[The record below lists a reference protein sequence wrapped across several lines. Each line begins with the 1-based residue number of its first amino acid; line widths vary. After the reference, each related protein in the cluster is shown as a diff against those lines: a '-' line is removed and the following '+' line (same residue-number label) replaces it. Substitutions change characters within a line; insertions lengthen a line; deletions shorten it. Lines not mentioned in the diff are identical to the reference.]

1 MKKIEDIESMQPEE
15 LESAAL
21 GEEIK
26 VPAGLEERILD
37 AIAAKEALRPKSSL
51 RREEALRPK
60 SSLRR
65 EASPLRWVPYAA
77 LAVAAGLAAVAII
90 PRRDRLRD
98 TFDDPYLAYAQVEAT
113 FQKISDKMAVGVG
126 LAEKAGQTADKPME
140 IINKIK

>member
-1 MKKIEDIESMQPEE
+1 MKRIEDIELMQPEE

-37 AIAAKEALRPKSSL
+37 AIAAKEALRPK
-51 RREEALRPK
+51 A
-60 SSLRR
+60 SLRR

-90 PRRDRLRD
+90 PRGDRLQD

-113 FQKISDKMAVGVG
+113 FQKISDKMAIGVG